1 MSSENDVLVLATQEV
16 SSTSSMLYGNVRQFF
31 QPLILICKGLLQ
43 LLRRLSVPLL
53 LSLHLFQ
60 SADGC
65 SAPNYDL
72 DYKILT

>member
-16 SSTSSMLYGNVRQFF
+16 SSTSTMLYGNVRQFF
-31 QPLILICKGLLQ
+31 QSLILIRKGLLQ

-65 SAPNYDL
+65 LASNYDL